1 MSSNHVQFNFQ
12 SIMYVKRDLIAYVT
26 LNRPQVLNA
35 LDQSTIL
42 ELTEAFTDA
51 RQDDDIRG
59 IILMGAGGRA
69 FAAGADI
76 SELAQADP
84 IDTEEQTRRGQQL
97 TLLIETMGKPVIAAV
112 NGLALGG
119 GCELA
124 MACSLRL
131 ASPEARFGQPEI
143 KLGLIPG
150 FGGTQR
156 LARLIGKAQA
166 TQLILTGE
174 IIAAADAYRLGL
186 INEIVPSDQLLGR
199 AEQILR
205 QIGKNAPLAVRYA
218 LQAITEGLNVTVRAG
233 MDLEGALFAVCAST
247 EDMREGTMAFLEKRD
262 PVFNGR

>member
-1 MSSNHVQFNFQ
+1 MPSTISQDDFQ
-12 SIMYVKRDLIAYVT
+12 AIAYVKRDSIAYIT
-26 LNRPQVLNA
+26 LNRPQVMNA
-35 LDQSTIL
+35 LNQTTIV
-42 ELTEAFTDA
+42 ELTEAFIDA
-51 RQDDDIRG
+51 RDDDGVRG
-59 IILMGAGGRA
+59 VILTGAGGKA

-76 SELAQADP
+76 SELAKAKP
-84 IDTEEQTRRGQQL
+84 IDAQEQARRGQQL
-97 TLLIETMGKPVIAAV
+97 TLLIETLGKPVIAAV

-124 MACSLRL
+124 MACTLRL
-131 ASPEARFGQPEI
+131 ATEEAQFGQPEI

-174 IIAAADAYRLGL
+174 SITAADAYRLGL
-186 INEIVPSDQLLGR
+186 INEIVASDRLLTR
-199 AEQILR
+199 AEDILH
-205 QIGKNAPLAVRYA
+205 QIGKSAPLAVRYA

-247 EDMREGTMAFLEKRD
+247 EDVREGTTAFLEKRR

>member
-1 MSSNHVQFNFQ
+1 MSSAISEFNFQ
-12 SIMYVKRDLIAYVT
+12 AITYTKHDLIAYIT
-26 LNRPQVLNA
+26 LNRPQVMNA
-35 LDQSTIL
+35 LNQATIA
-42 ELTEAFTDA
+42 ELTVAFANA
-51 RQDDDIRG
+51 REDDDVRG
-59 IILMGAGGRA
+59 VILTGAGGKA

-76 SELAQADP
+76 SELAKAKPTDA
-84 IDTEEQTRRGQQL
+84 EEQARRGQQL
-97 TLLIETMGKPVIAAV
+97 TLLIETLGKPVIAAV

-131 ASPEARFGQPEI
+131 ATEEARFGQPEI

-174 IIAAADAYRLGL
+174 TIAAAEAYRLGL
-186 INEIVPSDQLLGR
+186 INEIVPSDQLLTR
-199 AEQILR
+199 AEEILR
-205 QIGKNAPLAVRYA
+205 RIGNNAPLAVRYA
-218 LQAITEGLNVTVRAG
+218 LQAITEGLNQTVRAG
-233 MDLEGALFAVCAST
+233 MDLESALFAVCAST
-247 EDMREGTMAFLEKRD
+247 EDMREGTTAFLEKRY

>member
-12 SIMYVKRDLIAYVT
+12 SITYVKRDLIAYVT

-35 LDQSTIL
+35 LNQSTIL
-42 ELTEAFTDA
+42 ELTEAFTDV

-59 IILMGAGGRA
+59 IILTGAGGKA

-186 INEIVPSDQLLGR
+186 INEIVPSNQLLER

-247 EDMREGTMAFLEKRD
+247 EDMREGTTAFLEKRD